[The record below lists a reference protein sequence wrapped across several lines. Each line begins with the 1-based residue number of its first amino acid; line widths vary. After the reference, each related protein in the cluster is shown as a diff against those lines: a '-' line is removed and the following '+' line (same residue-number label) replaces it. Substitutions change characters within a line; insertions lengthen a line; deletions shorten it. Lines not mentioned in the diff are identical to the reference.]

1 MISLIYVY
9 FLFTA
14 LPFFVFTSIYFA
26 GICAAELKFDIFYL
40 LCHGTWWRKGKAKGK
55 SKSVIYVTSSAIT
68 FETNPSIVS
77 SRQVKKE
84 LHP

>member
-26 GICAAELKFDIFYL
+26 GICAAELKFDRFYF
-40 LCHGTWWRKGKAKGK
+40 CAMGRGGAKGK
-55 SKSVIYVTSSAIT
+55 PRAKA
-68 FETNPSIVS
+68 
-77 SRQVKKE
+77 KA
-84 LHP
+84 